1 MRSTLLRPA
10 LGLALLLGLAGTAS
24 AQAPAGTGFSGYN
37 PGYAWGAAGPA
48 VTTNAPVATIPSQP
62 VAPGGGSW
70 TGYAPYA
77 AWNGYNPGTAWQ
89 GYAPNAGTRPVQVST
104 PATRFTGTPYGDG
117 RQRAFREYGSGRP
130 VRLGK
135 PWLTGSNRY

>member
-1 MRSTLLRPA
+1 MRSTLLRLA
-10 LGLALLLGLAGTAS
+10 LGLVLLLGLAGTAS

-62 VAPGGGSW
+62 VAPGGGAW

-77 AWNGYNPGTAWQ
+77 GWNGYNPGVAWQ

-117 RQRAFREYGSGRP
+117 RQRQFREFGSGRP
-130 VRLGK
+130 VRLAK
-135 PWLTGSNRY
+135 PWLPGSR